1 MLVAVLAA
9 AGFAVS
15 FFLQRRG
22 WAYHSFPMVALALLA
37 MGYALTGVASEEA
50 RSRSAEAASVVVMA
64 ATFALG
70 MLWFNTNVYVGP
82 IREAIAGLKPNPR
95 ILMLSGE
102 AALGHPLVRDV
113 GGVWVSRQENL
124 WLRAFTRVT
133 REKTTV
139 DAATDA
145 RLNGYLAL
153 ERKWLIEDF
162 RKLPP
167 DIVLVDNLR
176 DGWGDWARADAE
188 LSQLLKPYSLVRSV
202 QGVDILRRTE

>member
-1 MLVAVLAA
+1 VALLAA

-82 IREAIAGLKPNPR
+82 IKEGIAGLKSNPR

-139 DAATDA
+139 DAATGA

-176 DGWGDWARADAE
+176 DGWGDWVRADAE
-188 LSQLLKPYSLVRSV
+188 LTQLFKPYSLVRTV
-202 QGVDILRRTE
+202 EGIDILRRTE

>member
-1 MLVAVLAA
+1 LLVALLAA

-82 IREAIAGLKPNPR
+82 IKEGIAGLKSNPR

-139 DAATDA
+139 DAATGA